1 MRILKYALKNIKR
14 NAFLSFS
21 SILVLSLII
30 FFINI
35 LLLVNFTV
43 DTITSNVNDRL
54 TISLN
59 LKSSYTNENSEVI
72 ELITNIKLFNKTL
85 NVSYIS
91 QEDAFSILRKRD
103 PELAKVIE
111 SEKDNPLP
119 SSILIKNIWLSEYE
133 WLDKIISKYKN
144 IIFYDENKSKKAITD
159 YKNQFEKINSLI
171 KVLQS
176 IKIWIYSI
184 IVFFM
189 FSVFII
195 IYNTIWNFVFF
206 YKDEI
211 KITKLVWW
219 DNFFIYW
226 PFSIQWIIYTF
237 LSSFISILIFVY
249 IIKTVNIYLI
259 DDFPKFINLFLLK
272 NSPLFFYQM
281 ILLMFIWALS
291 WFISSQKFIK
301 GKIN

>member
-1 MRILKYALKNIKR
+1 
-14 NAFLSFS
+14 
-21 SILVLSLII
+21 
-30 FFINI
+30 
-35 LLLVNFTV
+35 
-43 DTITSNVNDRL
+43 
-54 TISLN
+54 
-59 LKSSYTNENSEVI
+59 
-72 ELITNIKLFNKTL
+72 
-85 NVSYIS
+85 
-91 QEDAFSILRKRD
+91 
-103 PELAKVIE
+103 
-111 SEKDNPLP
+111 
-119 SSILIKNIWLSEYE
+119 
-133 WLDKIISKYKN
+133 
-144 IIFYDENKSKKAITD
+144 
-159 YKNQFEKINSLI
+159 
-171 KVLQS
+171 LQS

-272 NSPLFFYQM
+272 NSPYFFYQM
-281 ILLMFIWALS
+281 ILLMFIWAIR

>member
-1 MRILKYALKNIKR
+1 M
-14 NAFLSFS
+14 SFS

-119 SSILIKNIWLSEYE
+119 SSILIKNI
-133 WLDKIISKYKN
+133 
-144 IIFYDENKSKKAITD
+144 
-159 YKNQFEKINSLI
+159 
-171 KVLQS
+171 
-176 IKIWIYSI
+176 
-184 IVFFM
+184 
-189 FSVFII
+189 
-195 IYNTIWNFVFF
+195 
-206 YKDEI
+206 
-211 KITKLVWW
+211 
-219 DNFFIYW
+219 
-226 PFSIQWIIYTF
+226 
-237 LSSFISILIFVY
+237 
-249 IIKTVNIYLI
+249 
-259 DDFPKFINLFLLK
+259 
-272 NSPLFFYQM
+272 
-281 ILLMFIWALS
+281 
-291 WFISSQKFIK
+291 
-301 GKIN
+301 

>member
-119 SSILIKNIWLSEYE
+119 SSILIKNI
-133 WLDKIISKYKN
+133 
-144 IIFYDENKSKKAITD
+144 
-159 YKNQFEKINSLI
+159 
-171 KVLQS
+171 
-176 IKIWIYSI
+176 
-184 IVFFM
+184 
-189 FSVFII
+189 
-195 IYNTIWNFVFF
+195 
-206 YKDEI
+206 
-211 KITKLVWW
+211 
-219 DNFFIYW
+219 
-226 PFSIQWIIYTF
+226 
-237 LSSFISILIFVY
+237 
-249 IIKTVNIYLI
+249 
-259 DDFPKFINLFLLK
+259 
-272 NSPLFFYQM
+272 
-281 ILLMFIWALS
+281 
-291 WFISSQKFIK
+291 
-301 GKIN
+301 

>member
-43 DTITSNVNDRL
+43 DSISDNINDRL

-72 ELITNIKLFNKTL
+72 ELITNIKLFDKALKVT
-85 NVSYIS
+85 YIS
-91 QEDAFSILRKRD
+91 QDDAFSILRKRD
-103 PELAKVIE
+103 PELARVIE

-133 WLDKIISKYKN
+133 GLDKIISKYKN

-272 NSPLFFYQM
+272 NSPYFFYQM

-291 WFISSQKFIK
+291 WFLSSLKFIK

>member
-21 SILVLSLII
+21 SVLVLSLII

-43 DTITSNVNDRL
+43 DSISDNVNDRL

-72 ELITNIKLFNKTL
+72 ELITNIKLFDKTL
-85 NVSYIS
+85 SVTYIS
-91 QEDAFSILRKRD
+91 QDDAFSILKKRD
-103 PELAKVIE
+103 PELARVIE

-133 WLDKIISKYKN
+133 GLDKIISKYKN

-184 IVFFM
+184 IIFFM

-272 NSPLFFYQM
+272 NSPYFFYQM
-281 ILLMFIWALS
+281 ILLMFIWAIS
-291 WFISSQKFIK
+291 WFLSSLKFIK